1 MPRTVDHEER
11 RSMILESFMRLAA
24 REGLHAVSLR
34 GVAAEAGISLRLV
47 QYYFETK
54 ARLMQS
60 GLNALETI
68 SNERLSARLLNLGPS
83 PGVRATLEAYFAVAL
98 PTDHESRQFHLLWT
112 SYAMLAMT
120 DPEISD
126 RTFVDGPDRQQERIA
141 SLLEKG
147 KSDGAFHDALD
158 SEIEARILICL
169 IHGLGTAVL
178 VGQQTAES
186 AFASFGHY
194 LDRVTQHA
202 SEDPDCDQQR
212 SA

>member
-11 RSMILESFMRLAA
+11 RSMILGAFIRVAA

-34 GVAAEAGISLRLV
+34 GVAAEAGISLRSV

-54 ARLMQS
+54 ATLMQS
-60 GLNALETI
+60 GLTALETI
-68 SNERLSARLLNLGPS
+68 SNERLGARLRSLGPS
-83 PGVRATLEAYFAVAL
+83 PGARVTLEAYFAVAL

-126 RTFVDGPDRQQERIA
+126 RTFVDGPNYQQRRIA

-147 KSDGAFHDALD
+147 KSDGDFHGALD
-158 SEIEARILICL
+158 SEVEATILICL
-169 IHGLGTAVL
+169 MHGLGTAVL
-178 VGQQTAES
+178 VGQQTAER

-194 LDRVTQHA
+194 LDRLTKQA
-202 SEDPDCDQQR
+202 SGEPDRPQQR
-212 SA
+212 SG

>member
-11 RSMILESFMRLAA
+11 RSMILGAFMRVAA

-34 GVAAEAGISLRLV
+34 GVAAEAAISLRSV

-60 GLNALETI
+60 GLTALETI
-68 SNERLSARLLNLGPS
+68 SNERLSARLHALGPS

-126 RTFVDGPDRQQERIA
+126 RTFVDGPDRQHARIA
-141 SLLEKG
+141 SLMEKG
-147 KSDGAFHDALD
+147 KSDGDFHGELD
-158 SEIEARILICL
+158 SEIEATILISL
-169 IHGLGTAVL
+169 IHGIGTAVL
-178 VGQQTAES
+178 VGQQTEER

-194 LDRVTQHA
+194 LDGLSGQA
-202 SEDPDCDQQR
+202 SGEPGRDQQR
-212 SA
+212 SE

>member
-11 RSMILESFMRLAA
+11 RSTILEAFMRVAA
-24 REGLHAVSLR
+24 REGLHSVSLR
-34 GVAAEAGISLRLV
+34 GVAAEAGISLRSV

-54 ARLMQS
+54 ARLLQS
-60 GLNALETI
+60 GLDALETI
-68 SNERLSARLLNLGPS
+68 SNERLSARLRALGPS
-83 PGVRATLEAYFAVAL
+83 PGARATLDAYFAVAL

-112 SYAMLAMT
+112 SYAMLALT
-120 DPEISD
+120 DPEVSA
-126 RTFVDGPDRQQERIA
+126 RTFVDGPNGQQKRIA

-147 KSDGAFHDALD
+147 KSEGEFRRALN
-158 SEIEARILICL
+158 SETEATILISL

-194 LDRVTQHA
+194 LDRLSQQTSLEPDRDQH
-202 SEDPDCDQQR
+202 S

>member
-1 MPRTVDHEER
+1 MPRTVDHAER
-11 RSMILESFMRLAA
+11 RSTIMEAFMRVAA

-34 GVAAEAGISLRLV
+34 GVAAEAGISLRSV

-60 GLNALETI
+60 GLATLEHL
-68 SNERLSARLLNLGPS
+68 SNERLRTRLLSLEPS
-83 PGVRATLEAYFAVAL
+83 PGARATLETYFAVAL
-98 PTDHESRQFHLLWT
+98 PTDYESHQFHLLWT

-126 RTFVDGPDRQQERIA
+126 RTFVDGPNRQQKRIA

-147 KSDGAFHDALD
+147 KSEGDFHRDLDG
-158 SEIEARILICL
+158 EIEATILISL

-178 VGQQTAES
+178 VGQQTAER

-194 LDRVTQHA
+194 LDRLAEQA
-202 SEDPDCDQQR
+202 SGEPGRNQQR
-212 SA
+212 SG

>member
-11 RSMILESFMRLAA
+11 RSTILEAFMRVAA
-24 REGLHAVSLR
+24 RDGLHSVSLR
-34 GVAAEAGISLRLV
+34 GVAAEADVSLRSV

-60 GLNALETI
+60 GLTALETS
-68 SNERLSARLLNLGPS
+68 SNERLSARLRALGPS
-83 PGVRATLEAYFAVAL
+83 PGARATLEAYFAVAL
-98 PTDHESRQFHLLWT
+98 PTDHESHQFHLLWT

-126 RTFVDGPDRQQERIA
+126 RTFVDGPNRQQKRIA

-147 KSDGAFHDALD
+147 MSEGDFHRELD
-158 SEIEARILICL
+158 SEIEATILISL

-178 VGQQTAES
+178 VGQQTAAR

-194 LDRVTQHA
+194 LDRLAEQA
-202 SEDPDCDQQR
+202 SGEPDRDRQR
-212 SA
+212 SE

>member
-1 MPRTVDHEER
+1 MPRTVDHDER
-11 RSMILESFMRLAA
+11 RSMILEAFMRLAA
-24 REGLHAVSLR
+24 REGLHAVTLR

-60 GLNALETI
+60 GLTALETI
-68 SNERLSARLLNLGPS
+68 SNERLSARLRALGPR
-83 PGVRATLEAYFAVAL
+83 PGARATLEAYFAVAL

-120 DPEISD
+120 DKEISD
-126 RTFVDGPDRQQERIA
+126 RTFVDGPDRQQTRIA

-147 KSDGAFHDALD
+147 KSEGNFHRALD
-158 SEIEARILICL
+158 SEIEATILICL

-178 VGQQTAES
+178 VGQQTSER
-186 AFASFGHY
+186 AFVSFGRY
-194 LDRVTQHA
+194 LDRLSGQ
-202 SEDPDCDQQR
+202 SSGEPDR
-212 SA
+212 P

>member
-1 MPRTVDHEER
+1 MPRTVDHDER
-11 RSMILESFMRLAA
+11 RSMILEAFMRVAA

-34 GVAAEAGISLRLV
+34 GVAAEAGISLRSV

-60 GLNALETI
+60 GLDALETI
-68 SNERLSARLLNLGPS
+68 SNERLSARLQSLGPS
-83 PGVRATLEAYFAVAL
+83 PAARATLEAYFAVAL

-126 RTFVDGPDRQQERIA
+126 RTFVDGPDRQQARIA

-147 KSDGAFHDALD
+147 KSEGDFYRELD
-158 SEIEARILICL
+158 SEIEAIILISL
-169 IHGLGTAVL
+169 IHGLGTAVF
-178 VGQQTAES
+178 VGQQTTKH
-186 AFASFGHY
+186 AFASFRHY
-194 LDRVTQHA
+194 LDRLSDHA
-202 SEDPDCDQQR
+202 SGDPDRD
-212 SA
+212 

>member
-11 RSMILESFMRLAA
+11 RSMILEAFMRVAT

-54 ARLMQS
+54 AKLMQS
-60 GLNALETI
+60 GLTTLEAS
-68 SNERLSARLLNLGPS
+68 SNERLSARLRALGPS
-83 PGVRATLEAYFAVAL
+83 PGARATLEAYFAVAL
-98 PTDHESRQFHLLWT
+98 PTDHQSRQFHLLWT

-126 RTFVDGPDRQQERIA
+126 RTFVDGPDRQQARIA

-147 KSDGAFHDALD
+147 QSDGAFHGALD
-158 SEIEARILICL
+158 SEIEATILISL

-178 VGQQTAES
+178 VGQQTTER

-194 LDRVTQHA
+194 LDRLSDHA
-202 SEDPDCDQQR
+202 SGDPDRDQQLSR
-212 SA
+212 

>member
-1 MPRTVDHEER
+1 MPRTVDHDER
-11 RSMILESFMRLAA
+11 RSMILEAFMRLAA

-60 GLNALETI
+60 GLTALETI
-68 SNERLSARLLNLGPS
+68 SNERLSARLQSLGPS
-83 PGVRATLEAYFAVAL
+83 PGARATLEAYFAVAL
-98 PTDHESRQFHLLWT
+98 PTDRESRQFHLLWT

-147 KSDGAFHDALD
+147 KSDGAFYAALD
-158 SEIEARILICL
+158 SEIEATILISL

-178 VGQQTAES
+178 VGQQTAER
-186 AFASFGHY
+186 AFASFGYH
-194 LDRVTQHA
+194 LDRLTAEA
-202 SEDPDCDQQR
+202 SGEPGRDWQR
-212 SA
+212 SE